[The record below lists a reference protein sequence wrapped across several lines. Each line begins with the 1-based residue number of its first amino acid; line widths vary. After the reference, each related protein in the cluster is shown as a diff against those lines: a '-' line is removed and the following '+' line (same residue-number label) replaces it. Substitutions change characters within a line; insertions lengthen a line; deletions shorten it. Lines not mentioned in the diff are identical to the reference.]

1 MTSQLWRSTQYWLV
15 NLIMEMSLST
25 EVRYVLV
32 IDCLRYVAAT
42 FIACCKEEEGTGEGS
57 EFFSIN

>member
-1 MTSQLWRSTQYWLV
+1 M

-32 IDCLRYVAAT
+32 IDCLRYVTAT